1 MCTFDK
7 MAEASILWAQ
17 DQFSCSICLDL
28 LKDPVTINCG
38 HSYCMS
44 CITDCW
50 NQDDQKRVY
59 SCPQC
64 RQTFTPRP
72 ALVKNIMLA
81 DVVEKLKMTRLLK
94 TYRAAPSY
102 AGPEDVECDVCT
114 GRKHKAVKSCLVCFE
129 SYCQTHFE
137 RHEEFRSGKRHKV
150 IDATGKLKQMICSQH
165 DKQLEIYC
173 RTDNQC
179 ICYLCTMDEHRNH
192 DTVAAV
198 LERREKETIWEG
210 TQRKYQQRVQ
220 EKEKE
225 LLELREAVKTHKRSG
240 RTAVEDTERIFT
252 ELIRSIERRRSE
264 VIQLI
269 RDQERTAVSRAEG
282 LLKELEQEIEDLRR
296 RHDEM
301 EQLSHT
307 EDHITFLKNFQSFS
321 APPESTDNF
330 IINSVSSFDDVGK
343 SVSQLK
349 DKLKEICKEGIEKIS
364 AGVRCNKIVL
374 SKEPE
379 TKEEFHQY
387 LHHPTL
393 DANTAQNNISLSEGN
408 RVASC
413 TKTVQEYTD
422 HPDRF
427 DYRYQVL
434 CSESVCGRCY
444 WEVEWSGSAGV
455 SISVSYKSISRKGK
469 KDDYAFGKNNQSW
482 RLFCSPSK
490 CSFWHNKRGRIL
502 ALPFSSCRIGVYVDH
517 SAGILSFYSVSD
529 TMTLIHRV
537 HTTFTQPLYPGFG
550 FNLKTS
556 VKLF

>member
-1 MCTFDK
+1 
-7 MAEASILWAQ
+7 MAEASISVFQ

-38 HSYCMS
+38 HSYCVS

-50 NQDDQKRVY
+50 NQEDEKRVY

-94 TYRAAPSY
+94 TDQHAPSY

-173 RTDNQC
+173 RTDHQC

-198 LERREKETIWEG
+198 LERREKE
-210 TQRKYQQRVQ
+210 
-220 EKEKE
+220 
-225 LLELREAVKTHKRSG
+225 RSAQ
-240 RTAVEDTERIFT
+240 TAVEDTERIFT
-252 ELIRSIERRRSE
+252 ELIRSIEKRRSE

-269 RDQERTAVSRAEG
+269 RDQEKTA
-282 LLKELEQEIEDLRR
+282 QEIDDLRR

-301 EQLSHT
+301 EQLSNT
-307 EDHITFLKNFQSFS
+307 EDHITFLKV
-321 APPESTDNF
+321 T
-330 IINSVSSFDDVGK
+330 
-343 SVSQLK
+343 
-349 DKLKEICKEGIEKIS
+349 EICKIMTQGIVK
-364 AGVRCNKIVL
+364 VL
-374 SKEPE
+374 SL
-379 TKEEFHQY
+379 EEVVLF
-387 LHHPTL
+387 LGFKICLFVCSSDFHHPTF

-413 TKTVQEYTD
+413 TKTVQEYPD
-422 HPDRF
+422 HQDRF
-427 DYRYQVL
+427 DYWEQVL

-469 KDDYAFGKNNQSW
+469 TDDYAFGKNNQSW

-502 ALPFSSCRIGVYVDH
+502 ALPFRSCRIGVYVDH